1 VVRTVISRAF
11 EAYRALFRTLVG
23 TAAVVV
29 VPYEAALLALQLSAP
44 DTDSASAGLQII
56 DALASVLVVIPLVT
70 VAAMRAGQL
79 RERGEPPKPR
89 AALVEGF
96 ELLPAIAGTQLLVVL
111 AIALLP
117 GLVILAGA
125 ALGFE
130 GLIAAGLLALLV
142 SAIANG
148 VRLALAVPVVLLEGP
163 RYGAALRR
171 SADLVR
177 GRWRWTFLTLLAL
190 FGCALVVN
198 VVVTGV
204 AVGITGPDGRAAD
217 VAARIS
223 AAISTVLVAPFLALG
238 SLALYRELAATPSE
252 TATTA

>member
-11 EAYRALFRTLVG
+11 EAYRALFWILIG
-23 TAAVVV
+23 ATALVV
-29 VPYEAALLALQLSAP
+29 VPYEAALLALQLAAP
-44 DTDSASAGLQII
+44 DTEDASVGLQII
-56 DALASVLVVIPLVT
+56 DSVASVLIVLVT
-70 VAAMRAGQL
+70 VVAVRAGQS
-79 RERGEPPKPR
+79 RERGEAPRPR
-89 AALVEGF
+89 AALVEGL
-96 ELLPAIAGTQLLVVL
+96 ELLPAIAGTQLMVVL
-111 AIALLP
+111 AIGLLP
-117 GLVILAGA
+117 GLVILAGV
-125 ALGFE
+125 ALGFP

-163 RYGAALRR
+163 RYGSALRR

-204 AVGITGPDGRAAD
+204 AVGIAGEGGRADD

-223 AAISTVLVAPFLALG
+223 AMIGTVLVAPFLALG
-238 SLALYRELAATPSE
+238 SLALYRALAATPSE
-252 TATTA
+252 TASTA